1 MWCLFPTPLCQALL
15 FTGRAV
21 LEPREQPGRER
32 DSGQLQR
39 SGQQAPKSWGLKSC
53 GQTLSENPTLPILA
67 NTQHVSVFFSSFLSS
82 VVRVRSHTGLL
93 AFWDIFFEKNRFKSV
108 DHVLT
113 WVVWICLLL
122 LTDLEAFLMYL
133 GIVLCW
139 IFVNILPQSVLAFSP
154 SLVRSYSSWLV
165 SSMSYLGNLCPHQTH
180 EASALTHLWQLCSL
194 IFRPVVYIPWIVIVY
209 SVTGGWLFVS
219 YLYSVINH
227 NLLKKNFP
235 LQGSGAFVISQGTL
249 YTWSIYESSCF

>member
-1 MWCLFPTPLCQALL
+1 MSIPDTSLPGTALYRQSCSRAQRAAWQRERQWPASEVRSAGIQVLGPKELWADAVWEPYPTHPCQHTACRCLFL
-15 FTGRAV
+15 
-21 LEPREQPGRER
+21 
-32 DSGQLQR
+32 
-39 SGQQAPKSWGLKSC
+39 
-53 GQTLSENPTLPILA
+53 
-67 NTQHVSVFFSSFLSS
+67 FLSQFCGY
-82 VVRVRSHTGLL
+82 RVRSHTGLL
-93 AFWDIFFEKNRFKSV
+93 AFWDIFFEKNPFKSV

-133 GIVLCW
+133 GVVLCW

-165 SSMSYLGNLCPHQTH
+165 SSMSCLGNLCPHQTH
-180 EASALTHLWQLCSL
+180 EASILTHLWQLCGL
-194 IFRPVVYIPWIVIVY
+194 IFRPVVYIPWIVTVY

-249 YTWSIYESSCF
+249 YTWSVYESSCF

>member
-1 MWCLFPTPLCQALL
+1 MGSHLLLQGVFLTQRWNPHLFHLLHWQAGSLPLAPPVRGSSSPQPLFKWSGTHTRGKGEGIFTHQHSWSWLRATAGSGVWYLFPTPLCRALL

-154 SLVRSYSSWLV
+154 SLVRSYSS
-165 SSMSYLGNLCPHQTH
+165 
-180 EASALTHLWQLCSL
+180 
-194 IFRPVVYIPWIVIVY
+194 
-209 SVTGGWLFVS
+209 
-219 YLYSVINH
+219 
-227 NLLKKNFP
+227 
-235 LQGSGAFVISQGTL
+235 
-249 YTWSIYESSCF
+249 